1 MDRHGDVRHVEPFH
15 GAAYRE
21 LVEAQKPFHD
31 LLFDAVLLDDGFRYI
46 RKPWLYEMYAGLQ
59 RRLNNNSGVV
69 KNRTFYKALD
79 TWARRN
85 SVPLATKK
93 VKWGAVDPRL
103 SGVVAESKTTADVIY
118 RVDRLGEE
126 PSALAKNDFAFRDED
141 GDGWKVS
148 I

>member
-1 MDRHGDVRHVEPFH
+1 MPNV

-21 LVEAQKPFHD
+21 LVEAQKPFHE
-31 LLFDAVLLDDGFRYI
+31 LLFDALLLDDGFRYI

-59 RRLNNNSGVV
+59 RSLNNNSGVV

-93 VKWGAVDPRL
+93 VKWGSADPRL
-103 SGVVAESKTTADVIY
+103 SGIVADSKTTADVIY

-126 PSALAKNDFAFRDED
+126 PSALAKNDAAFRDEY

>member
-1 MDRHGDVRHVEPFH
+1 M
-15 GAAYRE
+15 
-21 LVEAQKPFHD
+21 
-31 LLFDAVLLDDGFRYI
+31 LLDEEFRYI

-85 SVPLATKK
+85 GVPLATKK